1 MESFLTIKL
10 EVDIWIHLD
19 TSPLLRPLWLYS
31 CPDSPGFGPGVA
43 SPVALSPAL
52 AHLGLASQIYAWMAG
67 AQVAGPLNDV
77 KQFSKAIPHIP
88 PCADSVRTFGSRK
101 DVGTLWFWVTTV
113 TSHIMF
119 FWLSRVIIQEPS
131 GRIMDSYCMLLFS
144 GTLIG
149 SSDLPEW
156 LAAIPVTEATARGE
170 IDAADTVATC
180 SRPCGDIGPWDRQG
194 NDHGSASLDWITL
207 DWSTSVSTGC
217 MKY

>member
-1 MESFLTIKL
+1 
-10 EVDIWIHLD
+10 
-19 TSPLLRPLWLYS
+19 
-31 CPDSPGFGPGVA
+31 
-43 SPVALSPAL
+43 
-52 AHLGLASQIYAWMAG
+52 
-67 AQVAGPLNDV
+67 
-77 KQFSKAIPHIP
+77 
-88 PCADSVRTFGSRK
+88 
-101 DVGTLWFWVTTV
+101 
-113 TSHIMF
+113 
-119 FWLSRVIIQEPS
+119 
-131 GRIMDSYCMLLFS
+131 MDSYCMLLFS